1 MGSEKQTFLAPA
13 KINLCLHVQGKFEN
27 GYHDLVML
35 MQRVSLYDRLE
46 IGLRVDGS
54 FDFSCPGLSLA
65 VGEENLA
72 LRAAKLLL
80 AHAGSALGAEIA
92 LQKNIPVAAGLGGGS
107 SDAATVLLA
116 LNQMAKLGLSSA
128 ELMEIGVRLGA
139 DVPFFI
145 LERAAWATGIGDR
158 LEPEADLPAIYYLL
172 VNPRVP
178 VSTAWVYQNLRL
190 TSPVDVAKLRE
201 FPRTAE
207 GLVRLL
213 CNDLERVT
221 LAHYPVIQEVK
232 QQLIAAGALG
242 ALMSGSGATVFGL
255 FSEREQ
261 AEQLAVDLAEEFGW
275 WTAVVDPLP

>member
-1 MGSEKQTFLAPA
+1 MEFEKQTFWAPA

-35 MQRVSLYDRLE
+35 MQRIGLYDQLE
-46 IGLRVDGS
+46 IGLRADGGFNFRCS
-54 FDFSCPGLSLA
+54 ELSLA
-65 VGEENLA
+65 EGEENLA

-80 AHAGSALGAEIA
+80 AHVGSAFGADIT
-92 LQKNIPVAAGLGGGS
+92 LQKHIPVAAGLGGGS

-116 LNQMAKLGLSSA
+116 LNRMARFELSRS
-128 ELMEIGVRLGA
+128 ELMELGVKLGA

-145 LERAAWATGIGDR
+145 LEQAAWATGIGDR
-158 LEPEADLPAIYYLL
+158 LEPEADLPPVFYLL

-190 TSPVDVAKLRE
+190 TSSVDVAKLRE

-221 LAHYPVIQEVK
+221 LEHYPVIREAKRQM
-232 QQLIAAGALG
+232 LAAGALG

-255 FSEREQ
+255 FSERDQ
-261 AEQLAVDLAEEFGW
+261 AEKVAVDLAEEFGW